1 MRRLLDRFFIE
12 GFHGMA
18 YGIFSTLIIGT
29 ILQQIGGLFSGS
41 LSNTLIH
48 LGSLAVSFTGAGIGI
63 GIACQ
68 LQENPLIAL
77 CAGIAGMAGGA
88 SGPGQF
94 LGAFLAAFA
103 AIESSRLISGRTSF
117 DLLLSPL
124 TGILCGGFVG
134 LWISTPLNQLMEKVG
149 SWISWGTQQEPFL
162 MGIIVSVFMGIA
174 IILPINTV
182 ALGAML
188 NLSGLAAGAATI
200 GCCCSMI
207 GLAAASYKENGFSGF
222 LTIGA
227 GTPILLLPK
236 ILRNPFILL
245 PPLISGAVLGPVSVL
260 IGKMQ
265 NTAAGSGLG
274 TMGLSGQITTWEVM
288 ISGETPEM
296 VFIKI
301 LLLHF
306 LLPAILTLFIANGM
320 RKLNLIKPQDMNLNI
335 V

>member
-1 MRRLLDRFFIE
+1 M
-12 GFHGMA
+12 
-18 YGIFSTLIIGT
+18 
-29 ILQQIGGLFSGS
+29 
-41 LSNTLIH
+41 
-48 LGSLAVSFTGAGIGI
+48 
-63 GIACQ
+63 
-68 LQENPLIAL
+68 
-77 CAGIAGMAGGA
+77 
-88 SGPGQF
+88 
-94 LGAFLAAFA
+94 
-103 AIESSRLISGRTSF
+103 
-117 DLLLSPL
+117 
-124 TGILCGGFVG
+124 
-134 LWISTPLNQLMEKVG
+134 
-149 SWISWGTQQEPFL
+149 
-162 MGIIVSVFMGIA
+162 
-174 IILPINTV
+174 
-182 ALGAML
+182 
-188 NLSGLAAGAATI
+188 
-200 GCCCSMI
+200 
-207 GLAAASYKENGFSGF
+207 
-222 LTIGA
+222 
-227 GTPILLLPK
+227 LPK